1 MNKIVIEFE
10 AEDRA
15 RLDRL
20 TTVLERLTN
29 NMPSYVNK
37 GAEPNKMADLKEHA
51 DSVEVITEPEAPA
64 EAPTV
69 PQDTPKETPQ
79 ETDTPTVKSAP
90 EAPTENTAPTVTL
103 EQIQQKVIQLATAN
117 GGAKKAQV
125 RAVISAYG
133 AKVTD
138 LKEQPNKWDEVW
150 QKLTA
155 LESEG

>member
-29 NMPSYVNK
+29 NMPSYVSK
-37 GAEPNKMADLKEHA
+37 GAEPTEQADTIEHA
-51 DSVEVITEPEAPA
+51 DFVGIVTEPEAPA
-64 EAPTV
+64 EAPTA
-69 PQDTPKETPQ
+69 PQDAPKEAPQ
-79 ETDTPTVKSAP
+79 ETDAPTVKSAP

-125 RAVISAYG
+125 RAVISTYG

-150 QKLTA
+150 AKLTA